1 MPKRLYCLVGHEHL
15 GGMTMNKKRIEQ
27 KKKRVLLDG
36 FGTIEVVIIIAVLI
50 TIALLFRE
58 NIIAFARSLIDKV
71 FKPSIISEL

>member
-1 MPKRLYCLVGHEHL
+1 M
-15 GGMTMNKKRIEQ
+15 EQ
-27 KKKRVLLDG
+27 KKKRLLLDG

-71 FKPSIISEL
+71 FRSSVINEL

>member
-1 MPKRLYCLVGHEHL
+1 MD
-15 GGMTMNKKRIEQ
+15 KKMMEQ
-27 KKKRVLLDG
+27 KKKRLLLDG

-71 FKPSIISEL
+71 FRSSVINEL

>member
-1 MPKRLYCLVGHEHL
+1 M
-15 GGMTMNKKRIEQ
+15 MEQ
-27 KKKRVLLDG
+27 KKKRLLLDG

-71 FKPSIISEL
+71 FRSSVINEL

>member
-1 MPKRLYCLVGHEHL
+1 
-15 GGMTMNKKRIEQ
+15 MNKRRIEQ
-27 KKKRVLLDG
+27 KKQRLLLDG

-71 FKPSIISEL
+71 FRPSIINEL

>member
-1 MPKRLYCLVGHEHL
+1 MD
-15 GGMTMNKKRIEQ
+15 KKMMEQ
-27 KKKRVLLDG
+27 KKKRLLLDG

-71 FKPSIISEL
+71 FRSSVINELNDQKH